1 LGGQQVTDELVAVQ
15 LADLWRLDGRS
26 ALVTGAA
33 SGIGRSVAETL
44 ARLGAAV
51 VATDIAVGA
60 LEATVASIRA
70 AGGIATAATADA
82 RQREDL
88 EAAVDL
94 AVTDHGRLDILCNI
108 AGVPPLS
115 KELADVTDEDVDRE
129 LAVSLKGVLHG
140 CQAAIPVMRAAG
152 RGAIVNMSS
161 TSIDIPAPTS
171 GLYHLGKTAVA
182 ALTRVLANELGPAG
196 IRVNAVAPGV
206 TLTPFSTR
214 HFTGDDGEI
223 DEERRRDWLDTMAA
237 KSPLG
242 LVGEPIDQALLVAY
256 LVSDAARFVTGQV
269 VRANGGWSM
278 P

>member
-1 LGGQQVTDELVAVQ
+1 
-15 LADLWRLDGRS
+15 
-26 ALVTGAA
+26 
-33 SGIGRSVAETL
+33 
-44 ARLGAAV
+44 
-51 VATDIAVGA
+51 
-60 LEATVASIRA
+60 
-70 AGGIATAATADA
+70 
-82 RQREDL
+82 
-88 EAAVDL
+88 
-94 AVTDHGRLDILCNI
+94 
-108 AGVPPLS
+108 
-115 KELADVTDEDVDRE
+115 
-129 LAVSLKGVLHG
+129 
-140 CQAAIPVMRAAG
+140 MRAAG

-161 TSIDIPAPTS
+161 TSIDIPAPMS

-214 HFTGDDGEI
+214 HFAGDDGQV
-223 DEERRRDWLDTMAA
+223 DEERRREWLATMAA

-242 LVGEPIDQALLVAY
+242 VVGEPIDQALLVAY

>member
-1 LGGQQVTDELVAVQ
+1 MDDEFALRHPAEAWQ
-15 LADLWRLDGRS
+15 LDGRV
-26 ALVTGAA
+26 AIVTGAG
-33 SGIGRSVAETL
+33 SGIGRAVAETL
-44 ARLGAAV
+44 AALGASVMASDIDAGL
-51 VATDIAVGA
+51 AT
-60 LEATVASIRA
+60 
-70 AGGIATAATADA
+70 ATAAAIIGAGGSATAVTADVRRRA
-82 RQREDL
+82 DSDRTVE
-88 EAAVDL
+88 L
-94 AVTDHGRLDILCNI
+94 AMQTHGRVDILCNI
-108 AGVPPLS
+108 AGVPPRTA
-115 KELADVTDEDVDRE
+115 ELADVSDEEIDAE

-140 CQAAIPVMRAAG
+140 CQAVIPAMRAAG

-214 HFTGDDGEI
+214 HFTGPDGEI
-223 DEERRRDWLDTMAA
+223 DEDRRRSWLATMAA

-242 LVGEPIDQALLVAY
+242 LVGQPLDQALLVAH
-256 LVSDAARFVTGQV
+256 LVSDASRFVTGQII
-269 VRANGGWSM
+269 RANGGWSM

>member
-1 LGGQQVTDELVAVQ
+1 MEDEVDRARS
-15 LADLWRLDGRS
+15 ADLWRLDGRT
-26 ALVTGAA
+26 AVVTGAG

-51 VATDIAVGA
+51 TALDIAA
-60 LEATVASIRA
+60 DAAAATVDAITT
-70 AGGIATAATADA
+70 AGGAATASVADVRRRDDLDTA
-82 RQREDL
+82 VALTLRQ
-88 EAAVDL
+88 
-94 AVTDHGRLDILCNI
+94 HGRLDVMCNI

-115 KELADVTDEDVDRE
+115 RELADVTDDDIDRE

-140 CQAAIPVMRAAG
+140 CQAAIPAMRAAG

-161 TSIDIPAPTS
+161 TSIDIPAATS

-182 ALTRVLANELGPAG
+182 ALTRVLANELGPSG

-214 HFTGDDGEI
+214 HFTGDDGAV
-223 DEERRRDWLDTMAA
+223 DEARRRDWLSTMAA

-242 LVGEPIDQALLVAY
+242 LVGEPIDQAMLVAY
-256 LVSDAARFVTGQV
+256 LASDAARFVTGQI